1 MKLLKMFVAGED
13 VMDSDIHYNNIKK
26 IQNIID
32 SKVLSNSSTLEDLIL
47 ANEHIGLLIDS
58 LNFWVFQGNE
68 SRYNYDLYSFLSWV
82 ENLK

>member
-1 MKLLKMFVAGED
+1 MLYVVGLNPV
-13 VMDSDIHYNNIKK
+13 DSEYHYNNIQK

-47 ANEHIGLLIDS
+47 VNERIGVLIDS